1 MKCGGTKTNTFGE
14 CMIVADSTPKMT
26 NEADNDDNFDI
37 YEIVSRDITP
47 ANSSL
52 NYYMKSVDVE
62 LLNDLK
68 GTTGPDYG
76 TGDKRGNPAKR
87 YKDVLT
93 LYNYIRQN
101 LKLADTKAL
110 FDRVYKGV
118 IDDMFS
124 KNGSYD
130 IVLEELKMIG
140 YVPVFPMDIASCS
153 GYVIYI
159 YRDIGTR
166 TVNCGYIYVKHDKGF
181 KVIPFSNGK
190 ERSLGRPATVNGKLK
205 EMFITARKGGFKETS
220 LEDIF
225 AYTTRMVG
233 KTTSDPGFSF
243 VFTLEGVVDAQIK
256 SIL

>member
-14 CMIVADSTPKMT
+14 CTIVADSTPKMT
-26 NEADNDDNFDI
+26 NDADNDDNFDI

-68 GTTGPDYG
+68 GTTGPEYG
-76 TGDKRGNPAKR
+76 NGDNRGNPAKR

-124 KNGSYD
+124 KNGIYD
-130 IVLEELKMIG
+130 IALEELKMIG

-159 YRDIGTR
+159 YRKISTGI
-166 TVNCGYIYVKHDKGF
+166 VNCGYIYIKHDKGF

-190 ERSLGRPATVNGKLK
+190 ERSLGRQANVTVKLK
-205 EMFITARKGGFKETS
+205 EMFTTACKEGFKKTS

-225 AYTTRMVG
+225 TYTTRMVG

-243 VFTLEGVVDAQIK
+243 VFTLEGFVDAQIN